1 MAVIGLNPG
10 RLSTRRGYN
19 PSIRLLLE
27 IPRGINFPVKAQ
39 KLWAEREWMTNV
51 VEGNDRRWQASR
63 RDEEF

>member
-27 IPRGINFPVKAQ
+27 IPRGINFAVKAQ
-39 KLWAEREWMTNV
+39 KLWAEGARM
-51 VEGNDRRWQASR
+51 DDKRRR
-63 RDEEF
+63 RKRSEMAGK